1 MRMSALAATGLLAAG
16 LTTASLAEM
25 TIEHAQGTTT
35 LDATPETVVT
45 FDIASLDTLD
55 TLGIDVAGLPQDFV
69 PERLSKYRGDDYTN
83 VGSLFEPDFET
94 LAALQPDL
102 IIVANRSSAAYDDLS
117 KIAPTIDMTVW
128 GAGYLDQL
136 RDRVTTLGEI
146 FSHQNDVA
154 EHLSELDAN
163 VEATRELAA
172 DAGTALII
180 LTSGGRISAYG
191 PGSRFGW
198 LHDELGVKPVIE
210 DVEAAT
216 HGDPVSF
223 EFLLDTNPD
232 YLFVIDRDSAINAGD
247 AARATLDNDLVQQMD
262 AVKNDRVTYLD
273 SVNWYIVM
281 SGLTAT
287 SEMVNEVKTALE
299 R

>member
-1 MRMSALAATGLLAAG
+1 MRISALAATGLLAVS
-16 LTTASLAEM
+16 LSSISLAD
-25 TIEHAQGTTT
+25 IDVEHAQGSTT
-35 LDATPETVVT
+35 LPGTPQKVVT

-55 TLGIDVAGLPQDFV
+55 TLGIEVVGLPQDFV
-69 PERLSKYRGDDYTN
+69 PERLSKYRGDGYTN

-102 IIVANRSSAAYDDLS
+102 IIVANRSSAAYDNLS

-128 GAGYLDQL
+128 GDGYLDQL

-146 FSHQNDVA
+146 FGQQDSVA
-154 EHLSELDAN
+154 AQLSELNAQ

-172 DAGTALII
+172 DAGEALII
-180 LTSGGRISAYG
+180 LTTGGRISAYG

-198 LHDELGVKPVIE
+198 LHDELGVRPVIE
-210 DVEAAT
+210 DVEATT

-223 EFLLDTNPD
+223 EFLLETNPD
-232 YLFVIDRDSAINAGD
+232 VLFVIDRDAAINSGD
-247 AARATLDNDLVQQMD
+247 AARATLDNDLVRQMD
-262 AVKNDRVTYLD
+262 AVQNDRVSYLN

-287 SEMVNEVKTALE
+287 TQMVAEVKAALE

>member
-1 MRMSALAATGLLAAG
+1 
-16 LTTASLAEM
+16 M

>member
-1 MRMSALAATGLLAAG
+1 MRMSAVVATGLLVAS
-16 LTTASLAEM
+16 LSTASLAEI
-25 TIEHAQGTTT
+25 TVEHAQGSTT
-35 LDATPETVVT
+35 LPATPERVVT
-45 FDIASLDTLD
+45 FDIASLDTLN
-55 TLGIDVAGLPQDFV
+55 TLGVDVIGLPKDFV
-69 PERLSKYRGDDYTN
+69 PERLAQYRGDAYTN

-102 IIVANRSSAAYDDLS
+102 IIVANRSSAAFDDLS
-117 KIAPTIDMTVW
+117 KIAPTIDLTVW

-136 RDRVTTLGEI
+136 RDRVTTLGDI
-146 FSHQNDVA
+146 FGQQDSVTSA
-154 EHLSELDAN
+154 LAALDAD
-163 VEATRELAA
+163 VSATRDLAD

-223 EFLLDTNPD
+223 EFLLETNPD

-247 AARATLDNDLVQQMD
+247 AARATLDNDLVRQMD
-262 AVKNDRVTYLD
+262 AVQNDRVTYLD
-273 SVNWYIVM
+273 PVNWYIVM

-287 SEMVNEVKTALE
+287 DRMVEEVKATLE

>member
-1 MRMSALAATGLLAAG
+1 MRMPALTAAGLLAAS
-16 LTTASLAEM
+16 LSTASLAEI
-25 TIEHAQGTTT
+25 TVEHTQGTTT
-35 LDATPETVVT
+35 LPATPQTVVT

-55 TLGIDVAGLPQDFV
+55 SLGVEVIGLPQAFV
-69 PERLSKYRGDDYTN
+69 PERLSQYRSDDYTN
-83 VGSLFEPDFET
+83 IGSLFEPDFET

-102 IIVANRSSAAYDDLS
+102 IIIANRSSEAYGDLS
-117 KIAPTIDMTVW
+117 KLAPTIDLTVW
-128 GAGYLDQL
+128 GAPFLDQV
-136 RDRVTTLGEI
+136 RNRITILGEI
-146 FSHQNDVA
+146 FGQEDQVA
-154 EHLSELDAN
+154 QRLAELDADIN
-163 VEATRELAA
+163 ATRQLAQE
-172 DAGTALII
+172 AGTGLII
-180 LTSGGRISAYG
+180 MTSGGRVSVYG

-198 LHDELGVKPVIE
+198 LHDELGVKPAIE

-223 EFLLDTNPD
+223 EFLLETNPD
-232 YLFVIDRDSAINAGD
+232 YLFVIDRDAAINNG
-247 AARATLDNDLVQQMD
+247 AAAQATLDNDLVKQMD

-287 SEMVNEVKTALE
+287 SQMVEEVKAALE

>member
-1 MRMSALAATGLLAAG
+1 MRMSAIVTTGLLAAS
-16 LTTASLAEM
+16 LSTTSLAEI
-25 TIEHAQGTTT
+25 TVEHAQGTTT
-35 LDATPETVVT
+35 LPAKPQRVVT

-55 TLGIDVAGLPQDFV
+55 TLGVDIAGLPQSFV

-128 GAGYLDQL
+128 GPGYLDQL
-136 RDRVTTLGEI
+136 RDRVIALGEI
-146 FSHQNDVA
+146 FAQQEAVA
-154 EHLSELDAN
+154 THLAELDAN
-163 VEATRELAA
+163 IETTRELAA

-180 LTSGGRISAYG
+180 LTSGGRVSAYG

-198 LHDELGVKPVIE
+198 LHDELGVQPVIK

-223 EFLLDTNPD
+223 EFLLQTDPD
-232 YLFVIDRDSAINAGD
+232 ILFVIDRDAAINTGD
-247 AARATLDNDLVQQMD
+247 AARATLDNELVKQME
-262 AVKNDRVTYLD
+262 AVQNDRVTYLD

-287 SEMVNEVKTALE
+287 TQMVEEVKAALE

>member
-1 MRMSALAATGLLAAG
+1 MRMSAVATGLLAAS
-16 LTTASLAEM
+16 LSTASLAEI
-25 TIEHAQGTTT
+25 TVEHAQGTTT
-35 LDATPETVVT
+35 LETTPETVVT

-55 TLGIDVAGLPQDFV
+55 TLGVDVVGLPQDFV
-69 PERLSKYRGDDYTN
+69 PERLSQYRGDDYTN

-146 FSHQNDVA
+146 FGHQDAVA
-154 EHLSELDAN
+154 DHLSELDAN
-163 VEATRELAA
+163 VAATRELAA

-180 LTSGGRISAYG
+180 LTSGGRVSAYG

-223 EFLLDTNPD
+223 EFLLETNPD

-247 AARATLDNDLVQQMD
+247 AARATLDNDLVKQMD
-262 AVKNDRVTYLD
+262 AVRNDRVSYLD

-287 SEMVNEVKTALE
+287 SAMVEEVRAALE

>member
-1 MRMSALAATGLLAAG
+1 MRMSALVTTGLLATS
-16 LTTASLAEM
+16 LSTASLAEI
-25 TIEHAQGTTT
+25 TVEHAQGTTT
-35 LDATPETVVT
+35 LEATPETVVT

-55 TLGIDVAGLPQDFV
+55 TLGIEVVGLPQDFV
-69 PERLSKYRGDDYTN
+69 PERLSKYRGDNYTN

-146 FSHQNDVA
+146 FDHQDEVA
-154 EHLSELDAN
+154 DHLNELNAK
-163 VEATRELAA
+163 VEATRALAE

-180 LTSGGRISAYG
+180 LTSGGRVSAYG

-223 EFLLDTNPD
+223 EFLLETNPD
-232 YLFVIDRDSAINAGD
+232 TLFVIDRDSAINAGE
-247 AARATLDNDLVQQMD
+247 AARATLDNDLVKQMD
-262 AVKNDRVTYLD
+262 AVQNDRVTYLD

-287 SEMVNEVKTALE
+287 SEMVAEVKTALE